1 MLLEDYFD
9 FQAPDDIR
17 IKGSRIGIETVLHD
31 WLHRAR
37 TPEEIAAAYPSVNR
51 EQVYATI
58 TYYLRNQAEVD
69 RYIAEWLEFGRRMR
83 AEQAKD
89 QSPWLV
95 RMRKLIAE
103 RQLAGAVEIA
113 RAGGPSPYRVRL
125 ARGS

>member
-31 WLHRAR
+31 WLHRAH
-37 TPEEIAAAYPSVNR
+37 TPEEIAAAYPSINR

-58 TYYLRNQAEVD
+58 TYYLHNQTEVD

-89 QSPWLV
+89 PNRWSPRL
-95 RMRKLIAE
+95 RAAIA
-103 RQLAGAVEIA
+103 A
-113 RAGGPSPYRVRL
+113 RAAGIPEQVSVTG
-125 ARGS
+125 